1 MKKKYQQIQALIE
14 AWEDFE
20 EEKKDPTLYGFGLW
34 LQQTQRPV
42 QLGNNWVRENTEIP
56 SEDQK
61 PENLFGGIIERP
73 LHLEAEIGRLFGLL
87 GRIQHH
93 HMKRIF
99 DQLPIHSI
107 LEFGVLY
114 SAEWSNP
121 RRSDVIAEHLLETA
135 TGSHMISRLI
145 RDGYLEEFPD
155 PEDRRAKRLRTTEE
169 GKKITHQTKE
179 HLNALAEKFSASLNL
194 EEKNELLS
202 LVLKLF
208 HHHNEEITRGKG

>member
-1 MKKKYQQIQALIE
+1 MKKKYQQVQSLIE

-20 EEKKDPTLYGFGLW
+20 EGKKDPTLYGFGLW
-34 LQQTQRPV
+34 LQQTQRPLN
-42 QLGNNWVRENTEIP
+42 LGNYGVRENIEILA
-56 SEDQK
+56 EEKK
-61 PENLFGGIIERP
+61 PENLFGGIIEQP
-73 LHLEAEIGRLFGLL
+73 LHLEAEISRLFGLL

-99 DQLPIHSI
+99 DRLPIHSI

-114 SAEWSNP
+114 SAEWLNP

-135 TGSHMISRLI
+135 TGSHMITRLI
-145 RDGYLEEFPD
+145 RDGFLEEFPD

-179 HLNALAEKFSASLNL
+179 HLHALAEKFSASLNV
-194 EEKNELLS
+194 EERNELLS

-208 HHHNEEITRGKG
+208 HHQNEEITKGKN